1 MVTPSLSVMYEL
13 DNLYLIEYI
22 DKRFENKE
30 EEIVDVESR
39 INVQSMLE
47 T

>member
-1 MVTPSLSVMYEL
+1 MYEL